1 MRFHKERQKLV
12 LYSIGY
18 SALATSG
25 LWLYVAYLWIAFNS
39 PFAFVTAQRAWL
51 KGNEVGTSLT
61 GLVRLQPFWRLGRV
75 LSDGVHPDTLEPWF
89 FVLFLILVGIFGS
102 KLPVIYK
109 LYAWGVLLLPYLT
122 LSGSLGFRSFS
133 RYVILA
139 FPAFI
144 VMGKL
149 LERRPWAGWA
159 TLALFAA
166 MLFVNT
172 AMFAQWHW
180 AG

>member
-1 MRFHKERQKLV
+1 
-12 LYSIGY
+12 
-18 SALATSG
+18 
-25 LWLYVAYLWIAFNS
+25 
-39 PFAFVTAQRAWL
+39 
-51 KGNEVGTSLT
+51 
-61 GLVRLQPFWRLGRV
+61 
-75 LSDGVHPDTLEPWF
+75 
-89 FVLFLILVGIFGS
+89 
-102 KLPVIYK
+102 
-109 LYAWGVLLLPYLT
+109 
-122 LSGSLGFRSFS
+122 
-133 RYVILA
+133 VILA